1 MKNTSGTCPE
11 LNTPTVTIG
20 LLYTQVQWVA
30 RNNKSEIG
38 YYLKL
43 IYATKTCISDQW
55 GKGLQR
61 KQKRPL
67 KKKVN
72 VMC

>member
-43 IYATKTCISDQW
+43 IYATKTCISDQ
-55 GKGLQR
+55 
-61 KQKRPL
+61 
-67 KKKVN
+67 
-72 VMC
+72 